1 MSTIAMDNA
10 RVVNLLSAHYGFG
23 AAAALDYLNAALAD
37 LPDCCELE
45 APKTPPK
52 SEAPKTP
59 PKSEKVP
66 KSEKA
71 PKTPP
76 KSEKA
81 PSPGRAHFLDSL
93 AAAESK
99 DAAKKAE
106 KAAKKAAKAAKKAAR
121 EGKPKRAATGY
132 LLFCSDLRPDV
143 KAALE
148 AQLPVGDKLSPQS
161 TVTELAA
168 QWKALSDVERGD
180 WNAKALAIK
189 EKSGSSGSSS
199 DGSVSE

>member
-1 MSTIAMDNA
+1 MELGARYMDDA
-10 RVVNLLSAHYGFG
+10 RIVNLLSANYGFD
-23 AAAALDYLNAALAD
+23 AAAATDFLKAAL
-37 LPDCCELE
+37 
-45 APKTPPK
+45 
-52 SEAPKTP
+52 SAPKTP
-59 PKSEKVP
+59 PKSEKAP
-66 KSEKA
+66 KSEKSPKSEA

-81 PSPGRAHFLDSL
+81 PSPGRADFLDSL

-106 KAAKKAAKAAKKAAR
+106 KAAKRAAKAAKKAAR

-132 LLFCSDLRPDV
+132 LLFCQDLRPEV

>member
-1 MSTIAMDNA
+1 MSTIAMDTA
-10 RVVNLLSAHYGFG
+10 RVVNLLSANYGFD
-23 AAAALDYLNAALAD
+23 AAAATDFLKAARS
-37 LPDCCELE
+37 

-52 SEAPKTP
+52 SEAPKSEKAPKTP
-59 PKSEKVP
+59 PKSE
-66 KSEKA
+66 A
-71 PKTPP
+71 QKTPP

-81 PSPGRAHFLDSL
+81 PSPGRADFLDGL

-132 LLFCSDLRPDV
+132 LLFCDDLRPEV

-168 QWKALSDVERGD
+168 QWKALSEVERGD